1 MVKARGRTDK
11 EMVMERL
18 IFHVDVNSAYLSWEA
33 ARRVAAGE
41 EDLRL
46 ISSAISGDPENRTG
60 VILAKSIPAK
70 KSGVR
75 TGEPVALA
83 LRKCPHLVLARP
95 DFRLYERNSRAFM
108 AICGRYAPVVEKFSI
123 DECFLDM
130 SGTQALYPDPVQ
142 IAHTIKDKIRE
153 ELGFTVNVGISRNKL
168 LAKMASDF
176 EKPNKVHTLFPED
189 IPAKLW
195 PLSVRELFSVGGAT
209 ADKLERVG
217 IRTIG
222 DLAGV
227 SLSYV
232 QTLLGKK
239 SGKQFHDYA
248 NGIDPSPVL
257 AEPEEAKGYSVSTTL
272 TQDVTDTDTAHKILL
287 ELADSVTARMR
298 TDHIKAY
305 CICVSVRSS
314 DFKNRSHQ
322 RRLADATDIT
332 KEVYEISKALLAE
345 LWKGRFPLRLIGI
358 SLMQLVH
365 EDAMQLTLF
374 QDEEKERA
382 RKLDKALDDIR
393 GRYGL
398 DTIKRGSTLQS
409 SQNVGKKY
417 RAQLA
422 EKNDDKKR

>member
-1 MVKARGRTDK
+1 
-11 EMVMERL
+11 MERL

-176 EKPNKVHTLFPED
+176 EMPNKVHTLFPED